1 MRLDAENSLVQK
13 PRPVFQL
20 RDGGRVDVGR
30 GNWDKTSVKARAREA
45 QAFDNNV
52 DRSLGIRNHFEIA
65 WILYFSRTSS
75 TNALR
80 LLD

>member
-45 QAFDNNV
+45 
-52 DRSLGIRNHFEIA
+52 
-65 WILYFSRTSS
+65 
-75 TNALR
+75 
-80 LLD
+80 